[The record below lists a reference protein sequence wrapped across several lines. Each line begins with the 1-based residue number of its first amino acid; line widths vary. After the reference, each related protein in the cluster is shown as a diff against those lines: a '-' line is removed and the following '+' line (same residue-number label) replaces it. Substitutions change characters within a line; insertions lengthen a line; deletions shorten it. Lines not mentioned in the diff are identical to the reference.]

1 MSSASTYDFFAGEI
15 LLVDKPK
22 HWTSFDVV
30 NKIRYTLQ
38 HHFGRKIKV
47 GHGGTLDP
55 LATGLVVIATG
66 KATKQLMSITGA
78 DKRYKAVIGLGA
90 TTPSYDLET
99 PLTTVQSPDHL
110 TTAMLEESMADLR
123 GDILQRPPVFSALKK
138 DGKPLYK
145 AARKGEAVKVEPRP
159 VTIHQFQLDKWD
171 PPFLHATIH
180 CSKGTYIRSLAH
192 DLGQAL
198 GVGGYLHDLQRT
210 ASGNF
215 KLSDAK
221 TIDNWVALIE
231 QQPVP

>member
-1 MSSASTYDFFAGEI
+1 MSRDTTYDFFAGEI
-15 LLVDKPK
+15 LLIDKPK

-30 NKIRYTLQ
+30 NKIRYTLK

-78 DKRYKAVIGLGA
+78 DKSYKAVIGLGA

-99 PLTTVQSPDHL
+99 PLTAGPSPDHL
-110 TTAMLEESMADLR
+110 TVAMLEEGMGALR
-123 GDILQRPPVFSALKK
+123 GDILQRPPLFSAIKK
-138 DGKPLYK
+138 AGKPLYK
-145 AARKGEAVKVEPRP
+145 AARKGEAVEVEPRP
-159 VTIHQFQLDKWD
+159 VTIHQFQLDKWEA
-171 PPFLHATIH
+171 PYLYATIH

-210 ASGNF
+210 ASGHF
-215 KLSDAK
+215 QLSDAK